1 LYHQPNHDEGEEEL
15 DATIDINMNEESVGI
30 IPELRSEKFNPL
42 QSQVFSL
49 GNITTAPEDM
59 IQLES

>member
-1 LYHQPNHDEGEEEL
+1 M
-15 DATIDINMNEESVGI
+15 DATININMNEESVGI
-30 IPELRSEKFNPL
+30 IPELRDDKFNPL
-42 QSQVFSL
+42 QSQVYSL